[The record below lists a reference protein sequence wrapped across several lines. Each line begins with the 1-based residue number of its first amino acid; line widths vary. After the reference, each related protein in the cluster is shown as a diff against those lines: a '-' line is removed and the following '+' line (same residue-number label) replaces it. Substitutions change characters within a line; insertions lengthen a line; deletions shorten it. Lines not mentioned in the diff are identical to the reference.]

1 MKLTM
6 LIKQRL
12 VWGIGL
18 LIFGGFQV
26 HAQEEVLDNYVEHAL
41 ENNLVL
47 QKKNIELQQA
57 EYALKVAKGMFY
69 PSLDLEADY
78 TSAEG
83 GRDIYLPLGDM
94 LNPVYNTL
102 NALTS
107 SDMFPQLENERVNFL
122 PHNFY
127 DAKIRASVPIFNAEM
142 IYNKKVKKQQLR
154 LTEEEQDIYKRDLI
168 EKVKSAYYDYLQ
180 AQEATDI
187 YSSTLELAEEGKRV
201 NESLLENGKG
211 LPAYVLRSESEVAE
225 VEAKITEAE
234 QGVDNAKRYFNF
246 LLNRDQE
253 SAIEVPDFKVDIEN
267 EVVKLLGE
275 TPAVSEREELKTV
288 EEVIQLRE
296 NLHKL
301 EKSVFYPS
309 LNGFVD
315 VGSQAENWNFDS
327 QSQYYMIGLNLKVP
341 IFAGNQN
348 RNKIKSAELEV
359 ERAEIDKEILSQQ
372 LALSSR
378 ASQNELRAAY
388 HNYLSSKKQMKAAK
402 TYHRLIERGYK
413 EGVNSYIE
421 TVDAR
426 SQLTQAQITLSINE
440 FEMLSAKAKLERET
454 ATNELSETNED

>member
-1 MKLTM
+1 MLMKGGAI
-6 LIKQRL
+6 LI
-12 VWGIGL
+12 ISS
-18 LIFGGFQV
+18 LIFGSFQL
-26 HAQEEVLDNYVEHAL
+26 HSQEVLENYVEQAL

-47 QKKNIELQQA
+47 QKKNIELRQA
-57 EYALKVAKGMFY
+57 EYALKIAKGMFY
-69 PSLDLEADY
+69 PSLDLQADY

-102 NALTS
+102 NALTM

-142 IYNKKVKKQQLR
+142 IYNKRVKRQQLY
-154 LTEEEQDIYKRDLI
+154 LSEEEEDIYKRDLI
-168 EKVKSAYYDYLQ
+168 EKVKTAYYDFLQ
-180 AQEATDI
+180 AQEASVI
-187 YSSTLELAEEGKRV
+187 YNSTLELAEEGKRV

-211 LPAYVLRSESEVAE
+211 LPAYVIRSESEVAD

-234 QGVDNAKRYFNF
+234 QNVDNAKRYFNF
-246 LLNRDQE
+246 LLNRDQN
-253 SAIEVPDFKVDIEN
+253 SAIDIPDTKHEMEDG
-267 EVVKLLGE
+267 VVKLLGG
-275 TPAVSEREELKTV
+275 TPTISEREELKTV
-288 EEVIQLRE
+288 DEVKKLQE
-296 NLHKL
+296 NLHKM

-315 VGSQAENWNFDS
+315 LGSQAENWNIDS
-327 QSQYYMIGLNLKVP
+327 QSQYYMVGLNLKVP

-348 RNKIKSAELEV
+348 RNKIKSAKLAV
-359 ERAEIDKEILSQQ
+359 ESAALDKEIVSQQ

-378 ASQNELRAAY
+378 ASQNKLRAAY
-388 HNYLSSKKQMKAAK
+388 HNYLSAKKQMKAAK

-426 SQLTQAQITLSINE
+426 SQLTQAQIGLSITE

-454 ATNELSETNED
+454 ASYDLSNKN

>member
-1 MKLTM
+1 MKLTA
-6 LIKQRL
+6 LITNKSL
-12 VWGIGL
+12 WIFSL
-18 LIFGGFQV
+18 LILGGSQV
-26 HAQEEVLDNYVEHAL
+26 KAQEILEDYVEHAL

-57 EYALKVAKGMFY
+57 EYALKIAKGMFY
-69 PSLDLEADY
+69 PSVDMHADY

-107 SDMFPQLENERVNFL
+107 SNMFPQLENERVNFL

-142 IYNKKVKKQQLR
+142 IYNKRVKKQQLY

-180 AQEATDI
+180 AHKASDI

-234 QGVDNAKRYFNF
+234 QNLDNAKRYFNF
-246 LLNRDQE
+246 LLNRDQD
-253 SAIEVPDFKVDIEN
+253 SAIEIPDSKKDLEG

-275 TPAVSEREELKTV
+275 TPAISEREELKTV
-288 EEVIQLRE
+288 DEVKKLQE

-315 VGSQAENWNFDS
+315 VGSQAENWSFDS
-327 QSQYYMIGLNLKVP
+327 QSQYYMVGLNLKVP
-341 IFAGNQN
+341 IFSGNQN
-348 RNKIKSAELEV
+348 RNKIKSAELAV
-359 ERAEIDKEILSQQ
+359 ESAELDKEIVAQQ
-372 LALSSR
+372 LTLSSR
-378 ASQNELRAAY
+378 ASQNKLRAAY
-388 HNYLSSKKQMKAAK
+388 HNYLSAKKQLKAAK

-426 SQLTQAQITLSINE
+426 SQLTQAQIALSINE
-440 FEMLSAKAKLERET
+440 FEMMTAKAKLERET
-454 ATNELSETNED
+454 ASYDLSDEN